1 MRELN
6 YELKQLCLRNRDG
19 SFATQYAR
27 ERILTMIANQL
38 HEMGFK
44 DMRATSLKPKHVQA
58 LVERWKAEGLSA
70 GTIKNR
76 MTELRW
82 WAEKI
87 AKQNV
92 IFKDNDHYGIAQRQY
107 VTNVSKSRDLTD
119 GDLAKITD
127 PYTAL
132 SLKLQ
137 AAFGLR
143 REESIKIRPLR
154 ADKEVTGWRSRRA
167 GPRVDARGRSRS
179 AMPSSGNC
187 WTRPSNSP
195 AGDSLIPKTMT
206 YKQQLN
212 RFKAQCMAAGI
223 QHVHGHRHQYAQQ
236 RYQELTGWACPA
248 QGGPTWKQLS
258 REQKQ
263 IDREAR
269 LTISA
274 ELGHSRA
281 QIVAVYCAATSA
293 ADELQSDCDRYCR
306 STAVR
311 LHVCPSIHY
320 TVIRCNS
327 NT

>member
-1 MRELN
+1 VRELN
-6 YELKQLCLRNRDG
+6 YELKHMCLRNRDG

-38 HEMGFK
+38 QEMGFK
-44 DMRATSLKPKHVQA
+44 DMRAPSLKPKHVQA
-58 LVERWKAEGLSA
+58 LVERWKTEGLSV

-92 IFKDNDHYGIAQRQY
+92 VFKENDLYGIARRQY
-107 VTNVSKSRDLTD
+107 VTNVSKSRELTT

-137 AAFGLR
+137 ASFGLR

-154 ADKEVTGWRSRRA
+154 ADKGDRLALKASWTKGGRA
-167 GPRVDARGRSRS
+167 REIPIRNDEQRQLLDEAKQFAKRG
-179 AMPSSGNC
+179 
-187 WTRPSNSP
+187 
-195 AGDSLIPKTMT
+195 SLIPRTMT
-206 YKQQLN
+206 YKQQMN

-236 RYQELTGWACPA
+236 RYQELTGRACPA
-248 QGGPTWKQLS
+248 QGGPTLKQLS
-258 REQKQ
+258 REEKQ
-263 IDREAR
+263 VDRETR

-274 ELGHSRA
+274 ELGHARID
-281 QIVAVYCAATSA
+281 IVAVYCG
-293 ADELQSDCDRYCR
+293 R
-306 STAVR
+306 
-311 LHVCPSIHY
+311 
-320 TVIRCNS
+320 
-327 NT
+327 

>member
-6 YELKQLCLRNRDG
+6 YDLKQLCQRNRDG
-19 SFATQYAR
+19 SFGTQYAR
-27 ERILTMIANQL
+27 ERILAMIANQL

-92 IFKDNDHYGIAQRQY
+92 IFKDNDQYGIARRRY

-137 AAFGLR
+137 AEFGLR
-143 REESIKIRPLR
+143 REESIKIRPAR
-154 ADKEVTGWRSRRA
+154 ADKGDRLALKASWTKGGRA
-167 GPRVDARGRSRS
+167 REIPIRNGEQRQLLDDARQFAKRG
-179 AMPSSGNC
+179 
-187 WTRPSNSP
+187 
-195 AGDSLIPKTMT
+195 SLIPKTMT

-212 RFKAQCMAAGI
+212 RFKTQCMAAGI

-248 QGGPTWKQLS
+248 QGGPTSKQLTP
-258 REQKQ
+258 EQKP
-263 IDREAR
+263 IDLDAR
-269 LTISA
+269 LTISG
-274 ELGHSRA
+274 ELGHERE
-281 QIVAVYCAATSA
+281 QI
-293 ADELQSDCDRYCR
+293 
-306 STAVR
+306 TAIYLGR
-311 LHVCPSIHY
+311 
-320 TVIRCNS
+320 
-327 NT
+327 

>member
-6 YELKQLCLRNRDG
+6 YELKHMCLRNRDG

-38 HEMGFK
+38 QEMGFK
-44 DMRATSLKPKHVQA
+44 DMRAPSLKPKHVQA
-58 LVERWKAEGLSA
+58 LVERWKTEGLSV

-92 IFKDNDHYGIAQRQY
+92 VFKENDLYGIARRQY
-107 VTNVSKSRDLTD
+107 VTNVSKSRELTT

-137 AAFGLR
+137 ASFGLR

-154 ADKEVTGWRSRRA
+154 ADKGDRLALKASWTKGGRA
-167 GPRVDARGRSRS
+167 REIPIRNDEQRQLLDEAKQFAKRG
-179 AMPSSGNC
+179 
-187 WTRPSNSP
+187 
-195 AGDSLIPKTMT
+195 SLIPRTMT
-206 YKQQLN
+206 YKQQMN

-236 RYQELTGWACPA
+236 RYQELTCRACPA
-248 QGGPTWKQLS
+248 QGAPT
-258 REQKQ
+258 
-263 IDREAR
+263 
-269 LTISA
+269 
-274 ELGHSRA
+274 
-281 QIVAVYCAATSA
+281 
-293 ADELQSDCDRYCR
+293 
-306 STAVR
+306 
-311 LHVCPSIHY
+311 
-320 TVIRCNS
+320 
-327 NT
+327 

>member
-19 SFATQYAR
+19 GFATQYAR
-27 ERILTMIANQL
+27 ERILTMVANQL

-70 GTIKNR
+70 GTLKNR

-92 IFKDNDHYGIAQRQY
+92 IFKDNDQYGIARRRY
-107 VTNVSKSRDLTD
+107 VTNVSKSRELTD

-127 PYTAL
+127 PNTSLAL
-132 SLKLQ
+132 RLQ
-137 AAFGLR
+137 AGFGLR
-143 REESIKIRPLR
+143 REESIKMRPAL
-154 ADKEVTGWRSRRA
+154 ADKGNVLALKASWTKGGRA
-167 GPRVDARGRSRS
+167 REIPIRNAEQRQLLDEAKQFAKRG
-179 AMPSSGNC
+179 
-187 WTRPSNSP
+187 
-195 AGDSLIPKTMT
+195 SLIPKTMT

-223 QHVHGHRHQYAQQ
+223 QHVHGHRHHYAQQ

-258 REQKQ
+258 REQKE

-274 ELGHSRA
+274 ELGHSRIE
-281 QIVAVYCAATSA
+281 IVAVYCG
-293 ADELQSDCDRYCR
+293 R
-306 STAVR
+306 
-311 LHVCPSIHY
+311 
-320 TVIRCNS
+320 
-327 NT
+327 

>member
-38 HEMGFK
+38 REMGFK

-92 IFKDNDHYGIAQRQY
+92 IFKDNDQYGIAKRKY

-132 SLKLQ
+132 SLRLQ

-143 REESIKIRPLR
+143 REASIKIRPAR
-154 ADKEVTGWRSRRA
+154 ADKGDRLALKASWTKGGRAREIPIRNAEQRQLLDEAKQFARR
-167 GPRVDARGRSRS
+167 G
-179 AMPSSGNC
+179 
-187 WTRPSNSP
+187 
-195 AGDSLIPKTMT
+195 SLIPKTMT
-206 YKQQLN
+206 YKQQMN

-236 RYQELTGWACPA
+236 RYQELTGRACPA
-248 QGGPTWKQLS
+248 QGGPTSKHLTP
-258 REQKQ
+258 EQKP

-274 ELGHSRA
+274 ELGHFRID
-281 QIVAVYCAATSA
+281 IVAQYIG
-293 ADELQSDCDRYCR
+293 R
-306 STAVR
+306 
-311 LHVCPSIHY
+311 
-320 TVIRCNS
+320 
-327 NT
+327 

>member
-92 IFKDNDHYGIAQRQY
+92 IFKDNDQYGIARRRY
-107 VTNVSKSRDLTD
+107 VTNVSKSRELTD

-132 SLKLQ
+132 SLRLQ

-143 REESIKIRPLR
+143 REESIKIRPAW
-154 ADKEVTGWRSRRA
+154 ADKGTGSRSRRA
-167 GPRVDARGRSRS
+167 GPRVGARGRSRS
-179 AMPSSGNC
+179 AMPSSGNY
-187 WTRPSNSP
+187 WMRPSN
-195 AGDSLIPKTMT
+195 L
-206 YKQQLN
+206 
-212 RFKAQCMAAGI
+212 R
-223 QHVHGHRHQYAQQ
+223 
-236 RYQELTGWACPA
+236 
-248 QGGPTWKQLS
+248 
-258 REQKQ
+258 RE
-263 IDREAR
+263 E
-269 LTISA
+269 
-274 ELGHSRA
+274 
-281 QIVAVYCAATSA
+281 V
-293 ADELQSDCDRYCR
+293 
-306 STAVR
+306 
-311 LHVCPSIHY
+311 
-320 TVIRCNS
+320 
-327 NT
+327 

>member
-6 YELKQLCLRNRDG
+6 YELKHMCLRNRDG

-38 HEMGFK
+38 QEMGFK
-44 DMRATSLKPKHVQA
+44 DMRAPSLKPKHVQA
-58 LVERWKAEGLSA
+58 LVERWKTEGLSV
-70 GTIKNR
+70 GTVKNR

-92 IFKDNDHYGIAQRQY
+92 VFKENDQYGIARRQY
-107 VTNVSKSRDLTD
+107 VTNVSKSRELTT

-137 AAFGLR
+137 ASFGLR
-143 REESIKIRPLR
+143 REESIKMRAALADKGDLLALR
-154 ADKEVTGWRSRRA
+154 AAWTKGGRAREIPIRTPEQRQLLDEVKQFA
-167 GPRVDARGRSRS
+167 GRG
-179 AMPSSGNC
+179 
-187 WTRPSNSP
+187 
-195 AGDSLIPKTMT
+195 SLIPKSMT
-206 YKQQLN
+206 YKQQMN

-236 RYQELTGWACPA
+236 RYQELTGRACPA
-248 QGGPTWKQLS
+248 QGGPTLKQLS
-258 REQKQ
+258 REEKQ
-263 IDREAR
+263 VDRETR

-274 ELGHSRA
+274 ELGHARID
-281 QIVAVYCAATSA
+281 IVAVYCG
-293 ADELQSDCDRYCR
+293 R
-306 STAVR
+306 
-311 LHVCPSIHY
+311 
-320 TVIRCNS
+320 
-327 NT
+327 